1 MTSKYTKHGRLPDEI
16 VRGLD
21 LRVSKVVLVIETKN
35 DEIMAR
41 GNALFPDLPS
51 LPR

>member
-1 MTSKYTKHGRLPDEI
+1 MHDEI
-16 VRGLD
+16 VKGFYLI
-21 LRVSKVVLVIETKN
+21 VSKVVLVIQTKN

-41 GNALFPDLPS
+41 GNALLPDLPS